1 MAAGRAGETTV
12 SVRGV
17 AVGAPEAGAMMGM
30 LSVMP
35 VTIFMS
41 PSGPKVAPERHV
53 QKNTSKSGYPSF

>member
-35 VTIFMS
+35 VPIFMS
-41 PSGPKVAPERHV
+41 PSASSGPKVAPERHV
-53 QKNTSKSGYPSF
+53 QKKH